1 MSRPAAGTVLQV
13 IRRLIEDPG
22 TSGHSDAEL
31 LRRFTSD
38 RDEAAF
44 RCLMHRHGPM
54 VLNVCREVLGNEA
67 DAADAFQA
75 TFLILAQKSG
85 AIRKKASV
93 GSWLYGVAYRTARK
107 ARKDSARRHKHET
120 RRPGPVAR
128 PEGDDLSW
136 REIQQVI
143 HDELNKVSEPYL
155 APLVLCY
162 LQGKTQDEAAM
173 LLGVSKA
180 TLKNRLE
187 RGRALLRARLV
198 RRGLGPLAALL
209 ASAWPAATASASLPA
224 TLASNTVKAAT
235 LLAAGKKATGL
246 ISAEV
251 GALTEGVLK
260 MMFLSRLKTL
270 ALLPLALALLGLT
283 IAMGGYAT
291 QAADQTT
298 PTLKVGTNSDAPKEK
313 QPPGKDTPGAKTPA
327 QLRVEA
333 LLQDARKAAEGIE
346 DKQWKAW
353 MLQSVAEEQANV
365 GDKAAAAQ
373 TFQAAVQAA
382 KEVPSDNLFDPTHR
396 SRHTLLYLSG
406 VQASV
411 GDVKGA
417 RQTAE
422 LAIKAGEERKRA
434 TEEIAA
440 GEARYFLGV
449 ATAQAREGKL
459 KEAAQTV
466 DKIEDEDVRILALA
480 MLARAQFR
488 AKDKQAAGKTFER
501 SLKIAAGREPI
512 WSREYGYMQITR
524 AQAEIGDL
532 KAARKTADAIT
543 SEPWKSGALLALQ
556 ISAGDFKGAVKTA
569 LAIEEEYRSGE
580 ALNEIAVA
588 QLRSGDLKGG
598 LQTATAIKSGYW
610 RVRALA
616 DTAKAQAESGDQ
628 AAAAQTFKKAFA
640 EGLKVQD
647 KAPGMAGLRN
657 AAHCHIVQALAEVGQ
672 DKEAVAWAMKQ
683 TPRLKAMSLL
693 SIAKGIAS
701 RQEREKRP

>member
-1 MSRPAAGTVLQV
+1 ML
-13 IRRLIEDPG
+13 RRLVEDPR
-22 TSGHSDAEL
+22 SRERSDAEL
-31 LRRFTSD
+31 LRRFTRD
-38 RDEAAF
+38 RDDAAF

-75 TFLILAQKSG
+75 TFLILAQKPG
-85 AIRKKASV
+85 EIRKKASV

-107 ARKDSARRHKHET
+107 AQRDSARRHKHEA
-120 RRPGPVAR
+120 RRPGPTPR
-128 PEGDDLSW
+128 PEEDDLSW

-143 HDELNKVSEPYL
+143 HDELNQLSEPYL

-162 LQGKTQDEAAM
+162 LQGKTQDEAAA

-198 RRGLGPLAALL
+198 RRGLGPVATLL
-209 ASAWPAATASASLPA
+209 ASAWPAATANAYLPV
-224 TLASNTVKAAT
+224 TLASSTAKAAT

-270 ALLPLALALLGLT
+270 MLLPLVLALLGLALA
-283 IAMGGYAT
+283 IGGYAT
-291 QAADQTT
+291 LAADQAAT
-298 PTLKVGTNSDAPKEK
+298 PKGGANSDAPREK
-313 QPPGKDTPGAKTPA
+313 QPSDKGPAKAKTPT

-333 LLQDARKAAEGIE
+333 LLQDARKAAEDIE

-353 MLQSVAEEQANV
+353 ALQSVAEEQARV

-382 KEVPSDNLFDPTHR
+382 REVPSENAFDPTHR

-406 VQASV
+406 IQASV
-411 GDVKGA
+411 GDAKGA
-417 RQTAE
+417 RKTAE
-422 LAIKAGEERKRA
+422 LAIAAGEERQRA
-434 TEEIAA
+434 LEEITA
-440 GEARYFLGV
+440 GEGRYLSTV
-449 ATAQAREGKL
+449 AAAQARDGKL

-466 DKIEDEDVRILALA
+466 DKIKDEEVRILALT
-480 MLARAQFR
+480 MLARAQFT
-488 AKDKQAAGKTFER
+488 AKDKQAARKTFER
-501 SLKIAAGREPI
+501 SLKMAGQIGTVWGKQYAYLQIA
-512 WSREYGYMQITR
+512 R
-524 AQAEIGDL
+524 AQVEIGEL
-532 KAARKTADAIT
+532 KAARETADAIT
-543 SEPWKSGALLALQ
+543 DEPWKSNALLALQ
-556 ISAGDFKGAVKTA
+556 ISAKDFKGAVKTA
-569 LAIEEEYRSGE
+569 LAIKEEYRSGE
-580 ALNEIAVA
+580 ALHEIVAA

-598 LQTATAIKSGYW
+598 LQAAAAIKNGYW
-610 RVRALA
+610 RVLALA
-616 DTAKAQAESGDQ
+616 EAAKAQAQSGDQ

-647 KAPGMAGLRN
+647 KAPGTEGLRN
-657 AAHCHIVQALAEVGQ
+657 AAHCSIVQALAEVGQ
-672 DKEAVAWAMKQ
+672 DKQAVAWAMKQ

-693 SIAKGIAS
+693 AIAQGLAS
-701 RQEREKRP
+701 RQVREKRP